1 VAVLK
6 TTSLF
11 PKTPPEHLPEMNND
25 LIRRKI
31 CIVTSTRADWG
42 LLSSV
47 ARELRAYETV
57 ELQIIAT
64 NMHLDA
70 RYGMTVDEII
80 EDGFKVDERVEMNAG
95 NDSAVETA
103 AATGKCLIGVARAL
117 GRLNPD
123 ILVILGDRYEML
135 AVATAATIMRVPI
148 AHIAGGEISEGAFD
162 DNIRHA
168 LTKLSALHFTATD
181 AYRNRVISMGENPKY
196 VLNTGALGVYNIIH
210 EPVIPK
216 PELEKFIGININS
229 STLLVTFHPATMDP
243 EPVKERCEA
252 LLQALDGFI
261 SSHIIFTYP
270 NNDPDGEVIIKM
282 INEYAARYP
291 GRVAVVPSLGRRR
304 YLSALHFVSAV
315 VGNSSSGIVEVPT
328 MRIPTVDIGIRQ
340 QGRIAASSV
349 IHCEGEHD
357 QIHQAISFALSPAG
371 KRLALETDNPYAK
384 RDTVTRIV
392 DTLVHIR
399 LDELYSKRFID
410 PYPILNVPTFA
421 DSDEL

>member
-1 VAVLK
+1 MV
-6 TTSLF
+6 
-11 PKTPPEHLPEMNND
+11 D
-25 LIRRKI
+25 
-31 CIVTSTRADWG
+31 
-42 LLSSV
+42 
-47 ARELRAYETV
+47 ARV
-57 ELQIIAT
+57 EL
-64 NMHLDA
+64 
-70 RYGMTVDEII
+70 
-80 EDGFKVDERVEMNAG
+80 NAG

-216 PELEKFIGININS
+216 PELEKFIGIDINS

>member
-1 VAVLK
+1 
-6 TTSLF
+6 
-11 PKTPPEHLPEMNND
+11 MNKD
-25 LIRRKI
+25 FVKRKI

-42 LLSSV
+42 LLSGV

-64 NMHLDA
+64 NMHLDP

-80 EDGFKVDERVEMNAG
+80 EDGFRVDERVEMNARSG
-95 NDSAVETA
+95 SAVDTA
-103 AATGKCLIGVARAL
+103 VATGKCLGGVAKAL
-117 GRLNPD
+117 NRLKPD

-135 AVATAATIMRVPI
+135 AVATAATIMRIPI

-181 AYRNRVISMGENPKY
+181 AYRNRVISMGENPDH
-196 VLNTGALGVYNIIH
+196 VFNTGALGVYNIIH

-216 PELEKFIGININS
+216 AELEKFIGIDINA

-243 EPVKERCEA
+243 VPVEERCEA
-252 LLQALDGFI
+252 LLHALDGFI
-261 SSHIIFTYP
+261 ASHIIFTYP
-270 NNDPDGEVIIKM
+270 NNDPQGEIIIRM
-282 INEYAARYP
+282 IKDYAARYP

-304 YLSALHFVSAV
+304 YLSSLHFVSAV

-349 IHCEGEHD
+349 IHCEGEAD

-371 KRLALETDNPYAK
+371 KRLALETENPYAK

-392 DTLVHIR
+392 DKLATIR
-399 LDELYSKRFID
+399 IDELSTKRFVD
-410 PYPILNVPTFA
+410 PYPILNVPTF
-421 DSDEL
+421 S